1 MESYGMYTLRNKI
14 TYKQL
19 LNRRSNKIINASNK
33 YFKINNKAFRYIV
46 NFILFLLF
54 VSRIKR
60 L

>member
-1 MESYGMYTLRNKI
+1 MYTLRNKI